1 MSALIGAGILVG
13 IPYLVFAV
21 SEVARNSILRVLM
34 RLQFPS

>member
-21 SEVARNSILRVLM
+21 FEVARNPILKVLM